1 MEQNSNSDEQEQ
13 TLKPVYTFEFSN
25 AEGAD
30 GDSTASE
37 VRRTDELENDGPYF
51 REEGIELLAQMGRED
66 PECEVTLVGFT
77 QIGA

>member
-13 TLKPVYTFEFSN
+13 TLKPVYTFEY
-25 AEGAD
+25 
-30 GDSTASE
+30 DSGE